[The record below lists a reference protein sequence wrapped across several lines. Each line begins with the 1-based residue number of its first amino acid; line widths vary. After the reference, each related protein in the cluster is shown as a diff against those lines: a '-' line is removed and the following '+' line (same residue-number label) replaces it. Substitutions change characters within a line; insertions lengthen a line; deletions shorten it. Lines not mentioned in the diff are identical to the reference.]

1 MKTRLGVGYRTLL
14 YLGYNICCRRHN
26 QYERAFYVAAPLKE
40 QRYQLRFNYLGYK
53 ETILT
58 LYPTKESFVRLG
70 DIRLDKQV
78 EQLQEVTV
86 LGSNE
91 IKMEDKTMY
100 YLTRA
105 QLRHAYNGYNT
116 VEMLMIPGVTANSSS
131 ISYFGKNV
139 LLCIDGREATSGEV
153 QNLNPNDIKR
163 IDFLFA
169 KPSRLSGSGCD
180 I

>member
-26 QYERAFYVAAPLKE
+26 QYERAFYVAAPPERAKIPTAV
-40 QRYQLRFNYLGYK
+40 QLSRLQGDD
-53 ETILT
+53 IDLISD
-58 LYPTKESFVRLG
+58 KESFVRLG

-131 ISYFGKNV
+131 ISYLARMCYCALTAVK
-139 LLCIDGREATSGEV
+139 LRRAKC
-153 QNLNPNDIKR
+153 R
-163 IDFLFA
+163 I
-169 KPSRLSGSGCD
+169 
-180 I
+180 